1 MRNNRNTFFYSL
13 SSKSRKLILITS
25 LLVFFLILVLSRFD
39 TSNLS
44 NSIRASSSE
53 LSFDLSSIIASPV
66 KLMIAG
72 YNKII
77 DISRVYQENEE
88 LRELQLSESISF
100 QEIIEMKLKIEEYE
114 RLLNTFNDNEFNF
127 KTARVISKVS
137 NNYLNSITVTS
148 GQINGIKPGMPI
160 LGLKGLVGF
169 VDQVRKNT
177 SIAILLSN
185 ISSRIPVSVSNN
197 SYQAIMIGQ
206 GFKNPKIVFAK
217 DRDSI
222 SVGDTIST
230 SGRGGIF
237 PPFILIGE
245 VSSIT
250 NDEIEVK
257 LFEDIENLKKKL
269 GIKQWL
275 VFGGSWGSTLSLAY
289 SQTYPDSVSEMVLRG
304 IFMLREK
311 ELKWFYQYG
320 ASNVFPEAWQYF
332 LEPIDEEDRHNLISA
347 YHKIFLGDD
356 EEKKLNAAIAWSK
369 WEGSTSSLSYR
380 PEMAESFSEPKFALA
395 FALIENHYFVNKGFL
410 EEENQLI
417 EKGIDIIRSIPTV
430 IVQGRYDMV
439 CPITTAWELSQ
450 NWPEAELIIAP
461 SSGHTAFEK
470 EITHELINATN
481 KFGSNND

>member
-1 MRNNRNTFFYSL
+1 M
-13 SSKSRKLILITS
+13 K
-25 LLVFFLILVLSRFD
+25 D
-39 TSNLS
+39 
-44 NSIRASSSE
+44 
-53 LSFDLSSIIASPV
+53 
-66 KLMIAG
+66 
-72 YNKII
+72 
-77 DISRVYQENEE
+77 
-88 LRELQLSESISF
+88 QLSLYPPIEPYDSGFLEADNHQVYYEQCGNPDGKPAVFLHGGPGGGGSKTVRQF
-100 QEIIEMKLKIEEYE
+100 FNPQAYRIIIFDQ
-114 RLLNTFNDNEFNF
+114 RGCG
-127 KTARVISKVS
+127 RSKPHGC
-137 NNYLNSITVTS
+137 LE
-148 GQINGIKPGMPI
+148 
-160 LGLKGLVGF
+160 
-169 VDQVRKNT
+169 KNT
-177 SIAILLSN
+177 TWDL
-185 ISSRIPVSVSNN
+185 V
-197 SYQAIMIGQ
+197 
-206 GFKNPKIVFAK
+206 
-217 DRDSI
+217 
-222 SVGDTIST
+222 
-230 SGRGGIF
+230 
-237 PPFILIGE
+237 
-245 VSSIT
+245 
-250 NDEIEVK
+250 
-257 LFEDIENLKKKL
+257 EDIENLKKKL
-269 GIKQWL
+269 GIKKWL

-356 EEKKLNAAIAWSK
+356 EEKRLNAAIAWSK

-439 CPITTAWELSQ
+439 CPMTTAWELSQ

-481 KFGSNND
+481 KFGSRNE